1 MNNYT
6 KKLKLGFIL
15 LFSHLWLHIMNF
27 LRVLELQTWR
37 FLWTRS
43 ASYFHLLNS
52 CVLNNYH
59 IKGKVL
65 NIVKISLEYL
75 WFFFICVWKILLVGK
90 EIVIFLPTSSSHINK
105 SGKGKCMPSET
116 KLMLR
121 FPVTPVTH
129 PGFLWQSYKL
139 GNNINFSINC

>member
-1 MNNYT
+1 MDERMNNYT
-6 KKLKLGFIL
+6 KELKLGFIL
-15 LFSHLWLHIMNF
+15 LFSHFWLNVMNF
-27 LRVLELQTWR
+27 LRVLELQTQR

-43 ASYFHLLNS
+43 ASCFHLLNS

-75 WFFFICVWKILLVGK
+75 WFFFICVWKILLVSR
-90 EIVIFLPTSSSHINK
+90 EIVISLPTSSSHIISCLLPTSIRLEK
-105 SGKGKCMPSET
+105 ATVCT
-116 KLMLR
+116 KLMFR

-129 PGFLWQSYKL
+129 PGFL
-139 GNNINFSINC
+139 

>member
-6 KKLKLGFIL
+6 KELKLGFIV
-15 LFSHLWLHIMNF
+15 LFSYLWLDIMNF

-52 CVLNNYH
+52 CVLKHYH

-65 NIVKISLEYL
+65 NIVKTSLKYL
-75 WFFFICVWKILLVGK
+75 WFFFICVWKILLVSR
-90 EIVIFLPTSSSHINK
+90 EIVIFLSTSSSRII
-105 SGKGKCMPSET
+105 SCLLPT
-116 KLMLR
+116 
-121 FPVTPVTH
+121 
-129 PGFLWQSYKL
+129 
-139 GNNINFSINC
+139 SIRLEKESVCL